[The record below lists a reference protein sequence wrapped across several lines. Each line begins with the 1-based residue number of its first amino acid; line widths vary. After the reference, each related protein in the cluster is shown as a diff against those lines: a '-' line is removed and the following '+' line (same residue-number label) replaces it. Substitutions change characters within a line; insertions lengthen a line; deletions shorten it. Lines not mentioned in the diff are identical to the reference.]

1 MNRDFCV
8 SGKFEVS
15 PSIVNDIYL
24 FCCSPTVILYCVFAK
39 KEISFYRREIKEKEN
54 PFKIN

>member
-8 SGKFEVS
+8 FGKFEVS
-15 PSIVNDIYL
+15 PSIVSDIYL
-24 FCCSPTVILYCVFAK
+24 FCCSSIVISYCVFAK
-39 KEISFYRREIKEKEN
+39 KEISFYRRERTEKEN